1 MDGLFHRPGQE
12 FFGGISDV
20 LSNSGSI
27 PTELIGKAVGATLNR
42 YRGPVPG
49 VAAIVLSLF
58 CAFLILTLRP
68 APASAAPAAVIRNAV
83 VLIAKRNPGNDQH
96 ISVGTAF
103 HVGGGWFRT
112 AAHVVRAQMPKRY
125 EGKGFDEWALYQSDE
140 FGNPERYLSAFVI
153 ACVDRR
159 YVHDPDGAV
168 LPYDSALVKINGGS
182 SLEETLQVSR
192 SRARV
197 GDAVSVWGFPEG
209 SILFESRARVTRVSE
224 RWIEIREAV
233 GSPVIGGHSGSPVVN
248 ESGEVV
254 GVMVATVRGV
264 SQHGL
269 ALPISDAESG
279 CPKP

>member
-1 MDGLFHRPGQE
+1 MDGLFHRQE

-20 LSNSGSI
+20 LSNSKPI
-27 PTELIGKAVGATLNR
+27 PTEFTRKAVGATLNR

-49 VAAIVLSLF
+49 VAVIVLSLS

-68 APASAAPAAVIRNAV
+68 APAPAAPPAVIRNAV
-83 VLIAKRNPGNDQH
+83 VLIAKRNPGNDLY

-125 EGKGFDEWALYQSDE
+125 EGKGYDEWALYQSDE
-140 FGNPERYLSAFVI
+140 FGNPGRYFSAFEI

-159 YVHDPDGAV
+159 YVHDPDGV
-168 LPYDSALVKINGGS
+168 VVPFDSALLRMNGSS
-182 SLEETLQVSR
+182 SLEENLHVSR
-192 SRARV
+192 SRTRV
-197 GDAVSVWGFPEG
+197 GEAVSVWGFPHG
-209 SILFESRARVTRVSE
+209 NILFESRAKVTRVSD
-224 RWIEIREAV
+224 RWIEIRENV

-248 ESGEVV
+248 ASGEVI
-254 GVMVATVRGV
+254 GVMIATVPGV
-264 SQHGL
+264 GQSGL